1 VIIFRVSFTNFCIHL
16 LEFLNI
22 LYWFFLFLQVKY
34 EYLKKINLQYVIEVQ
49 GLRGIRKDL
58 KRLMDKDVCLLK
70 MDQTMI
76 QN

>member
-1 VIIFRVSFTNFCIHL
+1 MIIFRVSFTNFCIHL